1 MTNKLNQG
9 KRFAWL
15 CLALLASLSVAAH
28 AVTPEGAMGHQE
40 TVVRS
45 AYAKLAYAA
54 KQRAV
59 LVVAKDEL
67 LPVKDRKLDAK
78 GIDALL
84 TASEVTF
91 TLKDF
96 VVGNVSDILDK
107 KVMTLIGPPQDFVL
121 RSFLQEWNFT
131 ESGGKPQPCSGLDLR
146 WERNNNP
153 PGEESANLKFD
164 GVYRLQWGV
173 ERPNTAWQTYANYTV
188 TVTFQ
193 AKTQGPYRAM
203 FIFGYDENGNQV
215 VEPADQTTDNA
226 ALAEALHESLFP
238 AALVSTRLR
247 ANPTAASWI
256 AVNQMADSSC
266 SVGKGDVCCDLNTL
280 KCGAGRVDVSSAL
293 SQRIEGEK

>member
-28 AVTPEGAMGHQE
+28 AATPEGDHQE
-40 TVVRS
+40 TIVRS
-45 AYAKLAYAA
+45 AYAKVAYAT

-59 LVVAKDEL
+59 LVVAKDGL
-67 LPVKDRKLDAK
+67 LPEKARTLDAK

-84 TASEVTF
+84 AASEVTF

-107 KVMTLIGPPQDFVL
+107 KVTNLLGPPQGFVL

-131 ESGGKPQPCSGLDLR
+131 ESGGKPQPCNGLDLK
-146 WERNNNP
+146 WEPNSNP

-164 GVYRLQWGV
+164 DVYRLQWGV
-173 ERPNTAWQTYANYTV
+173 ERPKAAWQTYANYTV

-193 AKTQGPYRAM
+193 GKTQGPYRAM
-203 FIFGYDENGNQV
+203 FIFGHDENGNEV

-226 ALAEALHESLFP
+226 ALAEALHETLFP

-247 ANPTAASWI
+247 LNPTAANWI
-256 AVNQMADSSC
+256 AVNQRVDSSC
-266 SVGKGDVCCDLNTL
+266 SVGKGDVCCDLQTM
-280 KCGAGRVDVSSAL
+280 KCGPSRSDVSTAL